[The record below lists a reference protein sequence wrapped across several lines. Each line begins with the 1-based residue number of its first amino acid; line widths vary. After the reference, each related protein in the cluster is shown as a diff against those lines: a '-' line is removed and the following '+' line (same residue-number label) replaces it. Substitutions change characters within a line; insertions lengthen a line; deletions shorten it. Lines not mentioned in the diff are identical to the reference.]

1 MSLFTPAKVGTLEL
15 PNRIVMSAMT
25 RSRAPEVGVPAELT
39 ARYYAQR
46 ATAGLIV
53 TGSVNIS
60 PEATGYL
67 WTEGLD
73 TPEQVAGWQ
82 QVGAAVHAA
91 GGRIVAQLIHCGRVS
106 HTSLQP
112 SRALPPGITDAAAG
126 AEVFALADDG
136 TPGMVAAS
144 APRALTTGE
153 VEATVGDFVQ
163 AARNARGAG
172 LDGVEIQG
180 GNGFLVEQFLSAA
193 NTRSDRYGRGPV
205 FLLEVVEA
213 IAAALPGFPL
223 GVKLTPGG
231 VINGTV
237 PPAGWREVFLRLL
250 GELDNRDVAFV
261 TLADQAAVGAP
272 GGYDP
277 EFAARARQAFGRTL
291 VLGGGY
297 SGESADEAL
306 RAGRA
311 DLISFGRPFVA
322 NPDLAARIRTGTP
335 LAEPDPTTFYGGGAE
350 GYTDYPTARAH
361 PGGDSAP
368 VG

>member
-25 RSRAPEVGVPAELT
+25 RSRAPESGVPTALT
-39 ARYYAQR
+39 AQYYAQR

-53 TGSVNIS
+53 TGSVNVS

-67 WTEGLD
+67 WTEGLY
-73 TPEQVAGWQ
+73 TGEQVAGWQ
-82 QVGAAVHAA
+82 RVSAAVHEA

-112 SRALPPGITDAAAG
+112 GQASPPGITDTAAK
-126 AEVFALADDG
+126 AEVFALTDDG

-144 APRALTTGE
+144 TPRALTTRE
-153 VEATVGDFVQ
+153 VEETVGDFVA
-163 AARNARGAG
+163 AARNARRAG

-180 GNGFLVEQFLSAA
+180 GNGFLVEQFLSTA
-193 NTRSDRYGRGPV
+193 NTRSDRYGRGSV

-213 IAAALPGFPL
+213 IGAAVPGFPL

-231 VINGTV
+231 VINGIV
-237 PPAGWREVFLRLL
+237 SPANWPELYLRLL
-250 GELDNRDVAFV
+250 AELNDRDVAFV

-277 EFAARARQAFGRTL
+277 AFAAQARQTFQRTL

-297 SGESADEAL
+297 SGELAAAAL
-306 RAGRA
+306 QAGRA
-311 DLISFGRPFVA
+311 DLISFARPYVA
-322 NPDLAARIRTGTP
+322 NPDLAARLRTGSP

-350 GYTDYPTARAH
+350 GYTDYPTDPEGAR
-361 PGGDSAP
+361 SR
-368 VG
+368 